1 MLEKQHEQLAAIHPQ
16 LLRAAPGQ
24 NVLAEVC
31 DVELLMVNAENLNPI
46 ERSED
51 FDLLMKRIAGMRGKR
66 EFFSRGD

>member
-1 MLEKQHEQLAAIHPQ
+1 
-16 LLRAAPGQ
+16 
-24 NVLAEVC
+24 
-31 DVELLMVNAENLNPI
+31 MVNAENLNPI